1 MSTDRYFQL
10 LLRIKTMRRMQKS
23 YMRLLMGTRFLFYD
37 LLHFLNKVF
46 HLNFSHFLYV
56 CILKLISYS
65 RGYQPMKGKYFITC
79 MNLDTLWK
87 PTFKSLVIWICVFIG
102 YLDSY
107 MLWNANITKTTHS
120 ITLNL
125 LLTRKLHAD
134 YRKCSN

>member
-37 LLHFLNKVF
+37 LLHFLNKMF
-46 HLNFSHFLYV
+46 HLNFSHFLY
-56 CILKLISYS
+56 IPSQIINYS
-65 RGYQPMKGKYFITC
+65 RGYQPMRGKYFITC

-102 YLDSY
+102 YPDSC
-107 MLWNANITKTTHS
+107 MPWNANNKNHIFSNIESFIDSNKEIS
-120 ITLNL
+120 C
-125 LLTRKLHAD
+125 KLP
-134 YRKCSN
+134 